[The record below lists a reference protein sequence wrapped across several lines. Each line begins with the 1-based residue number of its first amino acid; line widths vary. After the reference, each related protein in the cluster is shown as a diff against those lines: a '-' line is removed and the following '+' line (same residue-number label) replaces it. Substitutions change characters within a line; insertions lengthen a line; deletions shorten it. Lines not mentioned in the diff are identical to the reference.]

1 MRVDW
6 KRDLPA
12 AELLARNHPTAGIL
26 AGVAGLRDEGVFAFS
41 LLPEPLPEPR
51 RIAPEVVAAL
61 EARHRA
67 LGSPPEVFASL
78 KLLAGGAAAVVT
90 GQQAGLL
97 GGPLFTLWKTLTA
110 IRAARAL
117 TARHGRP
124 FVPVFWAETDD
135 HDVDEV
141 NRAWTLGAAGPVAF
155 SLPVPETH
163 RGAPVGTIPLDAGAR
178 RVVDEFFA
186 AAPPTE
192 FTAGLAADLARDLEA
207 SPDWRTWF
215 ARHLDRLFGRHGL
228 VVADPLDPGLAAC
241 SRLLWAQVLEEPLA
255 LTAICQ
261 ERGRH
266 VASLGFKPILQ
277 KLEKRTPFFLI
288 ESGKRLPVTYE
299 RGLFRTAAEDH
310 TLLALLRR
318 LDARPGDFSAAVH
331 LRPQLQDFLLPTAAY
346 IAGPTEMA
354 YFLQVLPGYR
364 ALGIPAPAIV
374 LRASLTL
381 IEPSV
386 AKTLERLG
394 VDPAEL
400 REGTDRVLTGVVRRE
415 QRLAAPALWEKTREA
430 ALKPVAKLAEALAAE
445 HPDLAQRAEQA
456 RGKIDF
462 LLKELETRSLAEL
475 RRKTEGGREQL
486 ERARMRLFPGGGL
499 QERTLS
505 AYYFLGKYGPGF
517 VDALLEALPEDTA
530 NHHFGAI
537 VPDKVTSPP
546 LAKGDQGGFEHHSQ
560 HLIWPRTAMK
570 RSAARNTPAPR
581 PAPAA
586 TSSPSARTP
595 TTSSWSS
602 AAPAPRW
609 RRPAAAS
616 SPSS

>member
-1 MRVDW
+1 MQISW
-6 KRDLPA
+6 KRSVPLAEFLPRHHPA
-12 AELLARNHPTAGIL
+12 SGLLAGA
-26 AGVAGLRDEGVFAFS
+26 AGLRAEGNFAFS
-41 LLPEPLPEPR
+41 LLPESLPEPR
-51 RIAPEVVAAL
+51 RIAPEVLAAL
-61 EARHRA
+61 EERHRA
-67 LGSPPEVFASL
+67 LGSPPEVFANL
-78 KLLAGGAAAVVT
+78 RLLAEGAAAVVT

-97 GGPLFTLWKTLTA
+97 GGPLFTLCKTLTA
-110 IRAARAL
+110 IRIARGL

-141 NRAWTLGAAGPVAF
+141 NRAWTLGAEGPVAF

-163 RGAPVGTIPLDAGAR
+163 RGAPVGTIPLGPEAR
-178 RVVDEFFA
+178 RAIEGFFA

-192 FTAGLAADLARDLEA
+192 FTVGLAADLARDLEA

-228 VVADPLDPGLAAC
+228 VVADPLEPRLAAC
-241 SRLLWAQVLEEPLA
+241 ARLLWAQVLEEPLA

-261 ERGRH
+261 GQGRR
-266 VASLGFKPILQ
+266 VAALGFRPILQ
-277 KLEKRTPFFLI
+277 KMEKRTPFFLI
-288 ESGKRLPVTYE
+288 EGGRRLPVTYE
-299 RGLFRTAAEDH
+299 RGLFRTAAADH

-318 LDARPGDFSAAVH
+318 LDERPGDFSAAVH

-346 IAGPTEMA
+346 VAGPTEMA

-364 ALGIPAPAIV
+364 TLGIPAPAIV

-381 IEPSV
+381 LEPGV

-400 REGTDRVLTGVVRRE
+400 REGTDRVLTALVRRE

-430 ALKPVAKLAEALAAE
+430 TLRPVAKLAEALAAE
-445 HPDLAQRAEQA
+445 HADLAQRAEQA
-456 RGKIDF
+456 RGKIEF

-505 AYYFLGKYGPGF
+505 AYYFLGKYGAGF

-537 VPDKVTSPP
+537 VP
-546 LAKGDQGGFEHHSQ
+546 G
-560 HLIWPRTAMK
+560 TAGE
-570 RSAARNTPAPR
+570 
-581 PAPAA
+581 
-586 TSSPSARTP
+586 
-595 TTSSWSS
+595 
-602 AAPAPRW
+602 
-609 RRPAAAS
+609 
-616 SPSS
+616 